1 MKKIVTIFLVS
12 VILFASTLSNMNIAT
27 AKENEESSTSP
38 ENTDDV
44 KVERFDMG
52 AYKNDKPTYQVDSID
67 YGEQKDL
74 EKKREKE
81 KENLGDKV
89 ANVVAFIPNT
99 VADKL
104 DDAKIMMKNTFFYGA
119 DALANMIMKM
129 TQSTTEMTL
138 TFFHFAN
145 DAVLLNAIIN
155 TVDDTIGSIAG
166 VDENGN
172 IGGGVFGSLLQGVL
186 ILVLF
191 SVTILMYFKNAP
203 IEAIKGL
210 VTPIICLTIAV
221 VFISNMSPILKNI
234 NQITNDVTSSVVNV
248 GSGNLYNDEDLQLD
262 STEDLIHY
270 ATVYKTYMLMQ
281 YGTDDPK
288 VISKEYAK
296 KLLLEKSS
304 KERKKIVKNQYVKG
318 NDMVAPDN
326 VTTKVVYGL
335 IGFFGACVLNILIV
349 IIAFVFIILQFI
361 IIALCFFAPFALLW
375 ACLPKQFPVLKN
387 YFGQMFLPFVYKI
400 ILSIMTMVLMMLVG
414 AIYKINT
421 GTGIIGFGI
430 STMLLI
436 ALFVTL
442 FIFRHKVTNLFSV
455 TPEGAML
462 KKGIHANDW
471 MAKGALTGGAMAA
484 GAIAPQAKP
493 FIDRVNNKINDDSDA
508 NYSGGGDSAGGYA
521 HTPNFESINNTKPS
535 SGDSEKPEAMEKL
548 NPNNGSEEEDN
559 NKTNVEHLDNG
570 SSDSTNSTSS
580 QDNTIDT
587 DDSSRDFI
595 NKNSNESLDNDTDDY
610 GNTDL
615 TSIEETGNG
624 ISEFEDDAE
633 EVSKPNMASLSDY
646 NTPNSVDN
654 KQTSEKVINNANNES
669 LDSYSSNGRSED
681 IENSETMSS
690 NNNNSEVNS
699 SSLDDLNEK
708 RGEIGE
714 NIENGMIEE
723 TTGLDAKKL
732 KDLEDKHDQIT
743 HKDKTPFYEERKEA
757 GRAGYKKGD
766 MEKDRENID
775 NKEDE

>member
-12 VILFASTLSNMNIAT
+12 VILFASTLINMNFAI
-27 AKENEESSTSP
+27 AKESPESP
-38 ENTDDV
+38 ENTDNI

-67 YGEQKDL
+67 YAEQKDL

-81 KENLGDKV
+81 KESLGDKI
-89 ANVVAFIPNT
+89 ANVVAFVPNT

-104 DDAKIMMKNTFFYGA
+104 DDAKIMMKDTFFYGA

-129 TQSTTEMTL
+129 TQTTTEVTL

-166 VDENGN
+166 VDGNGN

-234 NQITNDVTSSVVNV
+234 NQITNDVTSGVVNV
-248 GSGNLYNDEDLQLD
+248 GSGNLYNDPDLQLD

-288 VISKEYAK
+288 VISKEEAK
-296 KLLLEKSS
+296 KLLLEKNA
-304 KERKKIVKNQYVKG
+304 KERKKIIKQQYVKG

-349 IIAFVFIILQFI
+349 IISFIFIILQFI

-375 ACLPKQFPVLKN
+375 ACLPNQFPVLKN
-387 YFGQMFLPFVYKI
+387 YFGQIFLPFLYKI
-400 ILSIMTMVLMMLVG
+400 VLSIMTMVLMILIG
-414 AIYKINT
+414 AIYKVNT

-436 ALFVTL
+436 ALFITL
-442 FIFRHKVTNLFSV
+442 FVFRHKITNIFSV

-471 MAKGALTGGAMAA
+471 MAKGALTGGAMVA
-484 GAIAPQAKP
+484 GTIAPQAKP
-493 FIDRVNNKINDDSDA
+493 FLDRVNNKINDDSDA
-508 NYSGGGDSAGGYA
+508 NYGEDDNVGGYVP
-521 HTPNFESINNTKPS
+521 TPNFESINNTKPS
-535 SGDSEKPEAMEKL
+535 DDEPEAMEKL
-548 NPNNGSEEEDN
+548 NPDNDSEEDN
-559 NKTNVEHLDNG
+559 NKTNVEHLDNA
-570 SSDSTNSTSS
+570 SNDYCNNQST
-580 QDNTIDT
+580 QDTTI
-587 DDSSRDFI
+587 
-595 NKNSNESLDNDTDDY
+595 DTDDY

-615 TSIEETGNG
+615 ISIEETNKEIGEFGND
-624 ISEFEDDAE
+624 IE

-646 NTPNSVDN
+646 NTPNV
-654 KQTSEKVINNANNES
+654 
-669 LDSYSSNGRSED
+669 
-681 IENSETMSS
+681 
-690 NNNNSEVNS
+690 VNS
-699 SSLDDLNEK
+699 STLDEFNEK

-714 NIENGMIEE
+714 TFENGTLDE
-723 TTGLDAKKL
+723 TLGIDEKKL
-732 KDLEDKHDQIT
+732 KDLES
-743 HKDKTPFYEERKEA
+743 
-757 GRAGYKKGD
+757 YKKGD
-766 MEKDRENID
+766 KERSRENIEY
-775 NKEDE
+775 KEDE

>member
-1 MKKIVTIFLVS
+1 MKKIATILLVS
-12 VILFASTLSNMNIAT
+12 FIVFASTLSNMNIAI
-27 AKENEESSTSP
+27 AKESP
-38 ENTDDV
+38 ENTDSV

-67 YGEQKDL
+67 YEEQKDL

-81 KENLGDKV
+81 KESLGDKI

-129 TQSTTEMTL
+129 TQTTTEVTL

-166 VDENGN
+166 VDGNGN

-234 NQITNDVTSSVVNV
+234 NQITNDVTSGVVNV
-248 GSGNLYNDEDLQLD
+248 GSGNLYNDPDLQLD

-288 VISKEYAK
+288 VISKEDAK
-296 KLLLEKSS
+296 KLLLEKNA
-304 KERKKIVKNQYVKG
+304 KERKKIIKQQYVKG

-335 IGFFGACVLNILIV
+335 IGFFGACILNILIV
-349 IIAFVFIILQFI
+349 IISFIFIILQFI

-375 ACLPKQFPVLKN
+375 ACLPNQFPVLKN
-387 YFGQMFLPFVYKI
+387 YFGQIFLPFLYKI
-400 ILSIMTMVLMMLVG
+400 VLSIMTMVLMILIG
-414 AIYKINT
+414 AIYKVNT

-442 FIFRHKVTNLFSV
+442 FVFRHKITNLFSV

-471 MAKGALTGGAMAA
+471 MAKGALTGGAMVA
-484 GAIAPQAKP
+484 GTIAPQAKP
-493 FIDRVNNKINDDSDA
+493 FLDRVNNKINDDSDA
-508 NYSGGGDSAGGYA
+508 NYGDDDNAGGYVP
-521 HTPNFESINNTKPS
+521 TPNFESINNTKHS
-535 SGDSEKPEAMEKL
+535 DDEPEAMEKL
-548 NPNNGSEEEDN
+548 NPDNDSEEDN
-559 NKTNVEHLDNG
+559 NKTNVEHLDNA
-570 SSDSTNSTSS
+570 SNDYSNNQST
-580 QDNTIDT
+580 QDTTI
-587 DDSSRDFI
+587 
-595 NKNSNESLDNDTDDY
+595 DTDDY

-615 TSIEETGNG
+615 ISIEETNKEIG
-624 ISEFEDDAE
+624 EFGDDSE

-646 NTPNSVDN
+646 NTPNV
-654 KQTSEKVINNANNES
+654 
-669 LDSYSSNGRSED
+669 
-681 IENSETMSS
+681 
-690 NNNNSEVNS
+690 VNS
-699 SSLDDLNEK
+699 SNLDEFNEK

-714 NIENGMIEE
+714 TFENGSLDE
-723 TTGLDAKKL
+723 TPGIDEKKL
-732 KDLEDKHDQIT
+732 KDLES
-743 HKDKTPFYEERKEA
+743 
-757 GRAGYKKGD
+757 YKKGD
-766 MEKDRENID
+766 KERSRENIEY
-775 NKEDE
+775 KEDE

>member
-12 VILFASTLSNMNIAT
+12 VILFASTLINMNFAI
-27 AKENEESSTSP
+27 AKESPESP
-38 ENTDDV
+38 ENTDNV

-67 YGEQKDL
+67 YDEQKDL

-81 KENLGDKV
+81 KESLGDKI
-89 ANVVAFIPNT
+89 ANVVAFVPNT

-104 DDAKIMMKNTFFYGA
+104 DDAKIMMKDTFFYGA

-129 TQSTTEMTL
+129 TQTTTEVTL

-166 VDENGN
+166 VDGNGN

-234 NQITNDVTSSVVNV
+234 NQITNDVTSGVVNV
-248 GSGNLYNDEDLQLD
+248 GSGNLYNDPDLQLD

-288 VISKEYAK
+288 VISKEEAK
-296 KLLLEKSS
+296 KLLLEKNA
-304 KERKKIVKNQYVKG
+304 KERKKIIKQQYVKG

-349 IIAFVFIILQFI
+349 IISFVFIILQFI

-375 ACLPKQFPVLKN
+375 ACLPNQFPVLKN
-387 YFGQMFLPFVYKI
+387 YFGQIFLPFLYKI
-400 ILSIMTMVLMMLVG
+400 VLSIMTMVLMILIG
-414 AIYKINT
+414 AIYKVNT

-436 ALFVTL
+436 ALFITL
-442 FIFRHKVTNLFSV
+442 FVFRHKITNIFSV

-471 MAKGALTGGAMAA
+471 MAKGALTGGAMVA
-484 GAIAPQAKP
+484 GTIAPQAKP
-493 FIDRVNNKINDDSDA
+493 FLDRVNNKINDDSDA
-508 NYSGGGDSAGGYA
+508 NYGDDDNVGGYVP
-521 HTPNFESINNTKPS
+521 TPNFESINNTKPS
-535 SGDSEKPEAMEKL
+535 DDEPEAMEKL
-548 NPNNGSEEEDN
+548 NPDNDSEEDN
-559 NKTNVEHLDNG
+559 NKTNVEHLDNA
-570 SSDSTNSTSS
+570 SNDYSNNQST
-580 QDNTIDT
+580 QDTTI
-587 DDSSRDFI
+587 
-595 NKNSNESLDNDTDDY
+595 DTDDY

-615 TSIEETGNG
+615 ISIEETNKEIGEFGND
-624 ISEFEDDAE
+624 IE

-646 NTPNSVDN
+646 NTPNV
-654 KQTSEKVINNANNES
+654 
-669 LDSYSSNGRSED
+669 
-681 IENSETMSS
+681 
-690 NNNNSEVNS
+690 VNS
-699 SSLDDLNEK
+699 STLDEFDEK

-714 NIENGMIEE
+714 TFENGTLDE
-723 TTGLDAKKL
+723 TLGIDEKKL
-732 KDLEDKHDQIT
+732 KDLES
-743 HKDKTPFYEERKEA
+743 
-757 GRAGYKKGD
+757 YKKGD
-766 MEKDRENID
+766 KERSRENIEY
-775 NKEDE
+775 KEDE

>member
-12 VILFASTLSNMNIAT
+12 VILFASTLINMNFAI
-27 AKENEESSTSP
+27 AKESPESP
-38 ENTDDV
+38 ENTDNV

-67 YGEQKDL
+67 YDEQKDL

-81 KENLGDKV
+81 KESLGDKI
-89 ANVVAFIPNT
+89 ANVVAFVPNT

-104 DDAKIMMKNTFFYGA
+104 DDAKIMMKDTFFYGA

-129 TQSTTEMTL
+129 TQTTTEVTL

-166 VDENGN
+166 VDGNGN

-234 NQITNDVTSSVVNV
+234 NQITNDVTSGVVNV
-248 GSGNLYNDEDLQLD
+248 GSGNLYNDPDLQLD

-288 VISKEYAK
+288 VISKEEAK
-296 KLLLEKSS
+296 KLLLEKNA
-304 KERKKIVKNQYVKG
+304 KERKKIIKQQYVKG

-349 IIAFVFIILQFI
+349 IISFVFIILQFI

-375 ACLPKQFPVLKN
+375 ACLPNQFPVLKN
-387 YFGQMFLPFVYKI
+387 YFGQIFLPFLYKI
-400 ILSIMTMVLMMLVG
+400 VLSIMTMVLMILIG
-414 AIYKINT
+414 AIYKVNT

-436 ALFVTL
+436 ALFITL
-442 FIFRHKVTNLFSV
+442 FVFRHKITNIFSV

-471 MAKGALTGGAMAA
+471 MAKGALTGGAMVA
-484 GAIAPQAKP
+484 GTIAPQAKP
-493 FIDRVNNKINDDSDA
+493 FLDRVNNKINDDSDA
-508 NYSGGGDSAGGYA
+508 NYGDDDNVGGYVP
-521 HTPNFESINNTKPS
+521 TPNFESINNTKPS
-535 SGDSEKPEAMEKL
+535 DDEPEAMEKL
-548 NPNNGSEEEDN
+548 NPDNDSEEDN
-559 NKTNVEHLDNG
+559 NKTNVEHLDNA
-570 SSDSTNSTSS
+570 SNDYSNNQST
-580 QDNTIDT
+580 QDTTI
-587 DDSSRDFI
+587 
-595 NKNSNESLDNDTDDY
+595 DTDDY

-615 TSIEETGNG
+615 ISIEETNKEIGEFGND
-624 ISEFEDDAE
+624 IE

-646 NTPNSVDN
+646 NTPNV
-654 KQTSEKVINNANNES
+654 
-669 LDSYSSNGRSED
+669 
-681 IENSETMSS
+681 
-690 NNNNSEVNS
+690 VNS
-699 SSLDDLNEK
+699 STLDEFNEK

-714 NIENGMIEE
+714 TFENGTLDE
-723 TTGLDAKKL
+723 TLGIDEKKL
-732 KDLEDKHDQIT
+732 KDLES
-743 HKDKTPFYEERKEA
+743 
-757 GRAGYKKGD
+757 YKKGD
-766 MEKDRENID
+766 KERSRENIEY
-775 NKEDE
+775 KEDE